1 MSQETSVIE
10 RREVRLAGDHSLN
23 ECIDV
28 VSVKRFNSLSE
39 GARVLISQKVI
50 SCKNCRSVW
59 RQGFKMQ

>member
-10 RREVRLAGDHSLN
+10 RGSVKPVGEHPSS

-28 VSVKRFNSLSE
+28 TSVKRFASLSE

-50 SCKNCRSVW
+50 SCANCKNVW
-59 RQGFKMQ
+59 RQGFNMQ